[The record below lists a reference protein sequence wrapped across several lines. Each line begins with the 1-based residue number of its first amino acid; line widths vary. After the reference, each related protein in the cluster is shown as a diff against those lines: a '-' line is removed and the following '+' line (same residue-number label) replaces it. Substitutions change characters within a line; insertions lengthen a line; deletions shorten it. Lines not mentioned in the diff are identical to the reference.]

1 MVENA
6 SAQCTLSSR
15 DLLALDDLVY
25 FINSSSSVP
34 EIQEQVLLRLRDL
47 VSYDSATFFLPERSG
62 GLKLLGSP
70 VAVDYDNRL
79 LTEYEEHYQQIDYL
93 LWIFRLS
100 EPVTYRE
107 TDLIGDPLRSKSPF
121 FNEYIRR
128 SGTYYVA
135 GLSVVHRGTLCGA
148 VTLYRTKQH
157 GDFDGRAL
165 SVLSFLQRHL
175 ANRLY
180 QLLYPGS
187 ADIPDLQASSTRL
200 LDNLFTPREREVARL
215 VITGLDT
222 EKIARMMN
230 ISSTTV
236 KKHLDNMFKKLGVHS
251 RLELMRVITAP
262 PC

>member
-1 MVENA
+1 MSEIS
-6 SAQCTLSSR
+6 SAAT
-15 DLLALDDLVY
+15 DLTMSDLRALDDLVY
-25 FINSSSSVP
+25 FINTASSVP
-34 EIQEQVLLRLRDL
+34 EIQREVLLHLRDL
-47 VSYDSATFFLPERSG
+47 FPYDSATFFLPEKSG

-79 LTEYEEHYQQIDYL
+79 LAEYEEHYQQIDYL

-100 EPVTYRE
+100 EPLTYRE
-107 TDLIGDPLRSKSPF
+107 TDIIDDRLRNRSPF

-135 GLSVVHRGTLCGA
+135 GLSVVHQGTLCGA
-148 VTLYRTKQH
+148 VTLYRTKQR
-157 GDFDGRAL
+157 GDFDGRCLA
-165 SVLSFLQRHL
+165 VLSFLQRHL

-180 QLLYPGS
+180 QLLYPSS
-187 ADIPDLQASSTRL
+187 ADIPDFQASSSRL
-200 LDNLFTPREREVARL
+200 LENLFTPREREVARL

-222 EKIARMMN
+222 EKIASMLN
-230 ISSTTV
+230 ISPTTV

-262 PC
+262 PR